1 MMEICEMI
9 PQRYGTRMTRIGRIF
24 TDIHYPCVSASST
37 QSVFYRK
44 TAIFDDDKKPQMK
57 APRVAPLEGAS
68 TSTVAP
74 VDVAQPSRRL
84 TPCTRM
90 PAHWH
95 TWTRPQGAQPL
106 TYGSP
111 PYVDIAGRYAPA
123 GAYVSMHCGGHDAD
137 ERRYFSASEYNK
149 IIHRKGCKER
159 KAHGMIFLG
168 FEKPQRARRTQRIR
182 TKLCALCV
190 LRG

>member
-1 MMEICEMI
+1 MDAEDYRLNQI
-9 PQRYGTRMTRIGRIF
+9 Q
-24 TDIHYPCVSASST
+24 
-37 QSVFYRK
+37 VFK
-44 TAIFDDDKKPQMK
+44 EKKPQIK

-137 ERRYFSASEYNK
+137 EHRLNAISEK
-149 IIHRKGCKER
+149 IIAAAFEVSNVIGV
-159 KAHGMIFLG
+159 GFL
-168 FEKPQRARRTQRIR
+168 EKVYEN
-182 TKLCALCV
+182 ALNV
-190 LRG
+190 ELKLRGMETLPQAPLKVHYKDNLVGDYIADMFADKFL